1 MENIHT
7 KTKSSKTCRTETQSR
22 GSKSK
27 TAFSTRMKHGVEER
41 PFNGLTNHGTAW
53 RKGVRKQGLA
63 CGKNTQR
70 QKAVRPVGQRQQQCY
85 AGQYH
90 TCLCSQAGKMLCC
103 DGKKNGRRRKKQSH
117 LIDTDDGSIVP
128 VSQLPQLRAQG
139 GQMLSSDDQVLVVI
153 VTAEQS
159 CHRVHH
165 HQLDFATSQC
175 HRQLFLQAYLQGIL
189 KSQQADGTT
198 VLLCLVFYSLCKILL
213 TAGTK
218 PKESETRFI

>member
-1 MENIHT
+1 ME
-7 KTKSSKTCRTETQSR
+7 KTHKDKKQSDLWDRDSSSVMLVRIVLVRAARQARCFAVMARKTD
-22 GSKSK
+22 
-27 TAFSTRMKHGVEER
+27 EEE
-41 PFNGLTNHGTAW
+41 
-53 RKGVRKQGLA
+53 
-63 CGKNTQR
+63 
-70 QKAVRPVGQRQQQCY
+70 
-85 AGQYH
+85 
-90 TCLCSQAGKMLCC
+90 
-103 DGKKNGRRRKKQSH
+103 KKKKKQSH